1 VNEDRLDRLRS
12 LTAEAARSDGQLA
25 ESAERGA
32 PTPGDLYVLSQTA
45 DFPVE
50 WLLLDRAP
58 DDPDRWLAVP
68 ADTNPLRGPGDLW
81 LGPGQEGGPL
91 SIRCRFAVRLPDRA
105 LVGGGHRTGRVPT
118 EHVARALEAV
128 HDHERGTLEVSP
140 LAEETAADP
149 EYRDWERL
157 ALDPARKAVAGL
169 ASRRPTPE
177 PARPTARVWISI
189 AAALALLSFGLG
201 AWNLTLRQQVGRLS
215 TPVLIGGSQ
224 EIVVGSDVRAPVPL
238 RVRQGPQRLLVFIVL
253 SGEAADHERYRVEL
267 TDGSGTALWT
277 SPEVPRGPVPELNL
291 VIPGRFL
298 DGPETPRLLVVF
310 GIERDHARPLAE
322 VPIQIESIESAP

>member
-1 VNEDRLDRLRS
+1 VNEDRLDRLRG
-12 LTAEAARSDGQLA
+12 LTAEAARSDGRLA

-32 PTPGDLYVLSQTA
+32 PAAGDLYVLSQTA

-81 LGPGQEGGPL
+81 VGPGQDGGPL

-105 LVGGGHRTGRVPT
+105 LGGGHRTGRVPA

-128 HDHERGTLEVSP
+128 HDDERGTLEVSP

-149 EYRDWERL
+149 EYRDWERGV
-157 ALDPARKAVAGL
+157 LDPTRKAVAGL
-169 ASRRPTPE
+169 ASRQPMPE

-189 AAALALLSFGLG
+189 AAALAVLSFGLG
-201 AWNLTLRQQVGRLS
+201 AWNLTLQRRVDRIS
-215 TPVLIGGSQ
+215 APVLIGGSQ
-224 EIVVGSDVRAPVPL
+224 EIVVGSDVRAPAPL
-238 RVRQGPQRLLVFIVL
+238 RVRQGDQRLLVFIVL
-253 SGEAADHERYRVEL
+253 SNEAADHERYRVEL

-277 SPEVPRGPVPELNL
+277 SPDVEPGAVPELNL

-298 DGPETPRLLVVF
+298 DGPEAPRRLVVF
-310 GIERDHARPLAE
+310 GIDGGHARPLAE
-322 VPIQIESIESAP
+322 VPIQIESTENAP